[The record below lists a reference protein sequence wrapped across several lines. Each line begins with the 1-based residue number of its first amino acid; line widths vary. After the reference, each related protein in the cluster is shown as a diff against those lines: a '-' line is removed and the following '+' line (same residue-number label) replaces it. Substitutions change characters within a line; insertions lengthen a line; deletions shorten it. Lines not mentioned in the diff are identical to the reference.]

1 MEVFGVC
8 VGVLSDSEIAVARA
22 RIAAGN
28 RATAA
33 RIEPRRGEIGRFCEE
48 QCEMRRGYWCACGYL
63 WVVGGQGAM
72 VSASMA

>member
-1 MEVFGVC
+1 MEVFGFC

-33 RIEPRRGEIGRFCEE
+33 RIEPRRGEIERFSEE
-48 QCEMRRGYWCACGYL
+48 KSVGGRGYWCACGYL
-63 WVVGGQGAM
+63 WGVGGQGAM